1 MRLII
6 KKGDMMA
13 KTPNKKTQKVIKEA
27 RKNTKEFHIS
37 RDLVMIKIDNF
48 DEEIIHNFKE
58 GLNEIKLI
66 NQGELK
72 ARPIK
77 EFLDEL

>member
-1 MRLII
+1 MQVAVNFQNETI
-6 KKGDMMA
+6 A
-13 KTPNKKTQKVIKEA
+13 QKVLWLLEHFRSDGVEI
-27 RKNTKEFHIS
+27 IQLDDS
-37 RDLVMIKIDNF
+37 